1 MSRNQKRMYAVLG
14 IIAVIFTIVS
24 FAIPTPR
31 SSGFWIAWVFGLV
44 AVGAQVYVM
53 KTAFHGA
60 ESPKSKYYG
69 FPVASIGIIYMCIQL
84 VLSLIFIALARWVP
98 SILAL
103 VLFAVLLGA
112 AAIGF
117 IAADA
122 AREEVVRQ
130 EDRRVADTSTMK
142 ALREKSAR
150 IAGICGDKEV
160 KSILEELA
168 EEFRYSD
175 PVSSEATREMETEL
189 GAELDTL
196 ENSVKEKNGNVVEIC
211 QRVKE
216 MLTERNRICKSAK
229 K

>member
-1 MSRNQKRMYAVLG
+1 
-14 IIAVIFTIVS
+14 
-24 FAIPTPR
+24 
-31 SSGFWIAWVFGLV
+31 
-44 AVGAQVYVM
+44 
-53 KTAFHGA
+53 
-60 ESPKSKYYG
+60 
-69 FPVASIGIIYMCIQL
+69 
-84 VLSLIFIALARWVP
+84 
-98 SILAL
+98 
-103 VLFAVLLGA
+103 
-112 AAIGF
+112 
-117 IAADA
+117 
-122 AREEVVRQ
+122 
-130 EDRRVADTSTMK
+130 MK

-216 MLTERNRICKSAK
+216 MLTERNRNCKSAK